1 MIQRINKNDWEVPNE
16 VKKKKKKRNS
26 KWTQSFEIQMKKV
39 KREKPELSKEKK
51 KKLAVTLW
59 VKWGLR
65 TDPEFSNVGKIC
77 DHKIIN
83 FFAKVDMRA
92 QLEKL

>member
-1 MIQRINKNDWEVPNE
+1 MNAEFWNPNE
-16 VKKKKKKRNS
+16 ESEEGETWVVKG
-26 KWTQSFEIQMKKV
+26 
-39 KREKPELSKEKK
+39 KK